1 MPTTFADLGI
11 SQEILRAIQELGF
24 EEPTPIQAQTIP
36 PLLAGRDVIGQAQ
49 TGTGKTA
56 AFAIPLLELVDPTER
71 VVQALVLAPTREL
84 AVQVAEH
91 THRLG
96 RHRGVDVLPI
106 YGGQSYARQISG
118 LRHGAQVVVGT
129 PGRVMDHVRRETLDL
144 STVRFVVLDEADEML
159 NMGFVEDVEW
169 ILDQVPADRQIAL
182 FSATLPPRIAALAE
196 RYLHEPVRISV
207 SQEKLTLPQTDQ
219 WYVEVATATKLDALT
234 RILDVETPSSA
245 MVFCRT
251 KREVDDLGES
261 LAGRGYAV
269 DVLHGDLNQMMRE
282 RVLRRFREGGT
293 EILVATDVAARGLD
307 IAGVSHVI
315 NYDIPEDPEA
325 YVHRIGRTGRAG
337 RYGVAITFVTPREI
351 RLLRFIERTIGK
363 KIAPMRLPSAADVAA
378 RRIDSFRE
386 TLRRTLQEASYDPY
400 LLLVESLS
408 EEFSAAEIAA
418 AAAKLAVEAERP
430 LPVDAPPAEMAAGGG
445 EPGMVRLVLDIGRR
459 AGVRPGDLVGA
470 IANEADI
477 PGREIGA
484 IDIFDTSSFVDVPED
499 RVQRVIDALSGTT
512 IKGRPVHP
520 SIARP
525 ETDTERRPAR
535 PPFRETRRPGAAPA
549 ERPPKRPTGRREPS
563 HRPPRPK
570 ARR

>member
-1 MPTTFADLGI
+1 MPTTFAELGI
-11 SQEILRAIQELGF
+11 GPEVLRAIEELGF
-24 EEPTPIQAQTIP
+24 EEPTPIQTQTIP

-56 AFAIPLLELVDPTER
+56 AFAIPLLELVDPSER
-71 VVQALVLAPTREL
+71 AVQALVLAPTREL

-106 YGGQSYARQISG
+106 YGGQSYARQIAG
-118 LRHGAQVVVGT
+118 LRHGAPIVVGT

-144 STVRFVVLDEADEML
+144 TTVRCVVLDEADEML
-159 NMGFVEDVEW
+159 TMGFIEDVEW
-169 ILDQVPADRQIAL
+169 ILDQIPAEPQVAL
-182 FSATLPPRIAALAE
+182 FSATVPPRIAALAE
-196 RYLHEPVRISV
+196 RYLHDPVRISV
-207 SQEKLTLPQTDQ
+207 SQEKLTLPHTDQ
-219 WYVEVATATKLDALT
+219 WYVEVAAATKLDALS
-234 RILDVETPSSA
+234 RILDVETPRSA

-269 DVLHGDLNQMMRE
+269 DILHGDLNQMMRE
-282 RVLRRFREGGT
+282 RVLRRFREGTT

-351 RLLRFIERTIGK
+351 RLLRFIERTIGR

-378 RRIDSFRE
+378 RRIDTFHE
-386 TLRRTLQEASYDPY
+386 TLRRTLEEASYEPY
-400 LLLVESLS
+400 LLLVERLS

-430 LPVDAPPAEMAAGGG
+430 LPVDAPPAAVSDA
-445 EPGMVRLVLDIGRR
+445 EPGMVRLFLDVGRR

-484 IDIFDTSSFVDVPED
+484 IDIYDSFSFVDIPED
-499 RVQRVIDALSGTT
+499 RVQRVIDALSAAT
-512 IKGRPVHP
+512 IKGRPVRP
-520 SIARP
+520 AIARP
-525 ETDTERRPAR
+525 DSDGDRRPAR
-535 PPFRETRRPGAAPA
+535 PSFREPRRPAAPPA
-549 ERPPKRPTGRREPS
+549 ARLAKRPVARREPT